1 MVGPGLTYKDIVSGP
16 HIPNRY
22 EGDGNP
28 DAEPDASEM
37 F

>member
-1 MVGPGLTYKDIVSGP
+1 MVGPGLSYQDIVTGP

-22 EGDGNP
+22 DSDS

>member
-1 MVGPGLTYKDIVSGP
+1 MVGPGLSYKDIVTGP

-22 EGDGNP
+22 ERDGSP

>member
-1 MVGPGLTYKDIVSGP
+1 MVGPGLSYKDIVTGP

-22 EGDGNP
+22 EDGEP